1 VEGQAAG
8 FEVMATD
15 PAIRGL
21 CALALALI
29 FGASGAMKLRDLE
42 LFEGSLAN
50 YQLAPMWLEKPL
62 AYSFPILECAAS
74 IGLLIGS
81 TRTLAATASLTLL
94 AIFTG
99 AIAINLARGRVDIDC
114 GCFGPALRQKLSGSL
129 LWRNLFL
136 MLIATI
142 VVLPQTGRAL
152 GALDIVTIAMGAA
165 TLVILYAS
173 ANIAIGN
180 APKMRGL
187 EMM

>member
-1 VEGQAAG
+1 
-8 FEVMATD
+8 MAID
-15 PAIRGL
+15 PAIQGL

-29 FGASGAMKLRDLE
+29 LGASGALKLRDLE

-50 YQLAPMWLEKPL
+50 YQLAPRWLETPL
-62 AYSFPILECAAS
+62 AYLFPILECVVA

-81 TRTLAATASLTLL
+81 ARTIASTASLALL

-99 AIAINLARGRVDIDC
+99 AIAINLVRGRVDIDC

-136 MLIATI
+136 MVVAAI
-142 VVLPQTGRAL
+142 VILPQTGRAL
-152 GALDIVTIAMGAA
+152 GTLDIATIVMGAA

-173 ANIAIGN
+173 ANVAIGN
-180 APKMRGL
+180 APKMRAI

>member
-1 VEGQAAG
+1 MEGQAAG
-8 FEVMATD
+8 FEVMAID
-15 PAIRGL
+15 PAIRVL

-29 FGASGAMKLRDLE
+29 FGASGALKLRDLK

-50 YQLAPMWLEKPL
+50 YQLAPKWMEKAL
-62 AYSFPILECAAS
+62 AYLFPILECAAAL
-74 IGLLIGS
+74 GLLIAP
-81 TRTLAATASLTLL
+81 TRTLAAATSLALL

-99 AIAINLARGRVDIDC
+99 AIAINLVRGRVDIDC

-136 MLIATI
+136 ILIATI
-142 VVLPQTGRAL
+142 VVLPHTGRAL
-152 GALDIVTIAMGAA
+152 GALDIATIAMGAA

-173 ANIAIGN
+173 ANVAIGN
-180 APKMRGL
+180 APKLHAL